1 MRRLIPILLLTL
13 CGIAGAQSSNAAAI
27 QSLAGAHWFAFGGTG
42 FAGRTSQ
49 GELDFRIIMA
59 QDPGVALASFE
70 KLLATGNPQAKGYA
84 LAGIRKLNP
93 NRFREL
99 LRNFRDSQQDV
110 QTMEGC
116 IASHER
122 LGKIAIEIAGG
133 HYDLWINRA
142 PAR

>member
-1 MRRLIPILLLTL
+1 
-13 CGIAGAQSSNAAAI
+13 
-27 QSLAGAHWFAFGGTG
+27 
-42 FAGRTSQ
+42 
-49 GELDFRIIMA
+49 MA
-59 QDPGVALASFE
+59 QAPEAALASFE

-93 NRFREL
+93 NRFQEL
-99 LRNFRDSQQDV
+99 LPSFERSHEDV

-122 LGKIAIEIAGG
+122 LGKITKAIADG

-142 PAR
+142 PGK

>member
-13 CGIAGAQSSNAAAI
+13 CGIVGAQTSNAAAM
-27 QSLAGAHWFAFGGTG
+27 QSLAGARWFAFGGTG
-42 FAGRTSQ
+42 VAGRTSQ

-70 KLLATGNPQAKGYA
+70 KLLTTGNPQAKGYA

-93 NRFREL
+93 HRFQEL
-99 LRNFRDSQQDV
+99 LPSFRDSQQDV

-116 IASHER
+116 IVTRER
-122 LGKIAIEIAGG
+122 LGKIAIEIAAG

-142 PAR
+142 TAR